1 MKFKGSIKDILA
13 MTDED
18 INRMSADELK
28 AVTKR
33 LVDASNKRIKRLEQ
47 ARSTYTRGR
56 LATQSRAYQG
66 LVDRKT
72 GEVRRFSV
80 SDKAIGATGAVDR
93 KGKLH
98 QEFARAKR
106 FLEAKTSTIT
116 GTMELA
122 ESLSKE
128 LKFATNKAETAFW
141 ELYGQIAKNNKDLI
155 GGANTE
161 GYAITSNEFQRVLY
175 DRVFQGKSPTKRNIR
190 KPKSIIKDMTD
201 YLNKLYEN
209 QQKAQKKQK
218 KDESNSI
225 RFKFEKIKIF

>member
-18 INRMSADELK
+18 INGMNADELK

-47 ARSTYTRGR
+47 TRSTYSRGR

-66 LVDRKT
+66 LINRKT
-72 GEVRRFSV
+72 GEVKRFSV

-122 ESLSKE
+122 ENLSKE

-190 KPKSIIKDMTD
+190 KPKSIVKDMTD
-201 YLNKLYEN
+201 YLNNLYEN

-218 KDESNSI
+218 KDESKSI
-225 RFKFEKIKIF
+225 RFKYEKIKIF